1 MDSQSVSRNGTSPV
15 HTVGQLATMDLTLHA
30 QGLDPDQVRTAF
42 AALCAELEPIYV
54 QMAELVRENDQLRRQ
69 ARRSHATE
77 ASEEE
82 HDYAIAL
89 LTQAQE
95 LADALISDASDQAR
109 DLVLAARAHQREI
122 VKQTSVVAGPSPAQP
137 AGSAGIDNEGAA
149 VVHSL
154 AKLAQTQFLAVID
167 ALTEQVNR
175 LGETAAGHT
184 ATGEAGVSETG
195 SVKMA
200 PRPAA
205 RQAS

>member
-1 MDSQSVSRNGTSPV
+1 MMDSQPPSNDGTSPV
-15 HTVGQLATMDLTLHA
+15 HAVGQLATMDLTLQA
-30 QGLDPDQVRTAF
+30 QGLNPDQVRAAF

-69 ARRSHATE
+69 SRRGHTTPAG
-77 ASEEE
+77 EEE
-82 HDYAIAL
+82 HDYAVAL

-95 LADALISDASDQAR
+95 LADSLITDATTQAR

-122 VKQTSVVAGPSPAQP
+122 IKQSSVVAAPSVA
-137 AGSAGIDNEGAA
+137 AMTGTGAVDVEGAA

-154 AKLAQTQFLAVID
+154 AKLAQTQFLAVLD

-175 LGETAAGHT
+175 L
-184 ATGEAGVSETG
+184 SETTNGPTPATETGVGDGG
-195 SVKMA
+195 SVTA
-200 PRPAA
+200 HPAA